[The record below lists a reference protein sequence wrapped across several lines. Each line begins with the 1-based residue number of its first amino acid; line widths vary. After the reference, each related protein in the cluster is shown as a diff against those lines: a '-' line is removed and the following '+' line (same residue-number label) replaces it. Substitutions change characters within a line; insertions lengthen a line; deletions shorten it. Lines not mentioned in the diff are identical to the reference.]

1 MSGSSAPISRS
12 YRQEDIQQILQ
23 LAIARQD
30 HLEEFSY
37 EQLVE
42 IATELEISPEQL
54 KAAEQEWLAQ
64 KGKLKHR
71 KEFDI
76 QRYQTLKKDA
86 GKYIIANS
94 FLALINL
101 VSVGT
106 FSWSIYVVLIWG
118 LLLGLKTW
126 NTYQMTDAEY
136 EQEFQKWYNRNQIK
150 EAAQKTWDKVSQVL
164 WKSQPS
170 DRP

>member
-1 MSGSSAPISRS
+1 MMSGSSSPISRS
-12 YRQEDIQQILQ
+12 YRQEDLQQILQ
-23 LAIARQD
+23 LAIARQN

-54 KAAEQEWLAQ
+54 KAAEQEWLDKQ
-64 KGKLKHR
+64 GKLKHR

-94 FLALINL
+94 FLVVINL

-106 FSWSIYVVLIWG
+106 LSWSLYVILTWG

-126 NTYQMTDAEY
+126 NTYQMTDVEY

-150 EAAQKTWDKVSQVL
+150 EAAQKTWEKVSQVL
-164 WKSQPS
+164 WKPS
-170 DRP
+170 EKQ

>member
-1 MSGSSAPISRS
+1 MMSGSSSPISRS
-12 YRQEDIQQILQ
+12 YRQEDLQQILQ
-23 LAIARQD
+23 LAIARQN

-54 KAAEQEWLAQ
+54 KAAEQEWLDKQ
-64 KGKLKHR
+64 GKLKHR

-94 FLALINL
+94 FLVLINL

-106 FSWSIYVVLIWG
+106 LSWSIYVVLTWG

-126 NTYQMTDAEY
+126 NTYQMTDVEY

-150 EAAQKTWDKVSQVL
+150 EVAQKTWEKVSQVL
-164 WKSQPS
+164 WKSS
-170 DRP
+170 ERE

>member
-1 MSGSSAPISRS
+1 MMPGSSAPISRS
-12 YRQEDIQQILQ
+12 YRQEDLQQILQ
-23 LAIARQD
+23 LAIARQN
-30 HLEEFSY
+30 HIEEFSY

-42 IATELEISPEQL
+42 IATELDISTEEL
-54 KAAEQEWLAQ
+54 KAAEQEWIEQ
-64 KGKLKHR
+64 KGKLEYR

-94 FLALINL
+94 FLVVINL

-106 FSWSIYVVLIWG
+106 LSWSIYVVLIWG

-150 EAAQKTWDKVSQVL
+150 EAAQKTWQKLSQVL
-164 WKSQPS
+164 WKSQE
-170 DRP
+170 RQ

>member
-1 MSGSSAPISRS
+1 MSGSSSPISRS
-12 YRQEDIQQILQ
+12 YRQEDLQQILQ
-23 LAIARQD
+23 LAIARQN

-54 KAAEQEWLAQ
+54 KAAEQEWLDQ
-64 KGKLKHR
+64 QGKLKHR

-94 FLALINL
+94 FLVVINL

-106 FSWSIYVVLIWG
+106 LSWSLYVILTWG

-126 NTYQMTDAEY
+126 NTYQMTDVEY

-150 EAAQKTWDKVSQVL
+150 EAAQKTWEKVSQVL
-164 WKSQPS
+164 WKPS
-170 DRP
+170 EKQ

>member
-1 MSGSSAPISRS
+1 MMSGSSSPISRS
-12 YRQEDIQQILQ
+12 YRQEDLQQILQ
-23 LAIARQD
+23 LAIARQN

-54 KAAEQEWLAQ
+54 KAAEQEWLDKQ
-64 KGKLKHR
+64 GKLKHR

-94 FLALINL
+94 FLVVINL

-106 FSWSIYVVLIWG
+106 LSWSLYVVLTWG

-126 NTYQMTDAEY
+126 NTYQMTDVEY

-150 EAAQKTWDKVSQVL
+150 EAAQKTWEKVSQVL
-164 WKSQPS
+164 WKSS
-170 DRP
+170 ERE

>member
-1 MSGSSAPISRS
+1 MMSGSSSPISRS
-12 YRQEDIQQILQ
+12 YRQEDLQQILQ
-23 LAIARQD
+23 LAIARQN

-54 KAAEQEWLAQ
+54 KAAEQEWLDQ
-64 KGKLKHR
+64 QGKLKHR

-94 FLALINL
+94 FLVVINL

-106 FSWSIYVVLIWG
+106 LSWSLYVILTWG

-126 NTYQMTDAEY
+126 NTYQMTDVEY

-150 EAAQKTWDKVSQVL
+150 EAAQKTWEKVSQVL
-164 WKSQPS
+164 WKPS
-170 DRP
+170 EKQ

>member
-1 MSGSSAPISRS
+1 MSGSSSPISRS
-12 YRQEDIQQILQ
+12 YRQEDLQQILQ
-23 LAIARQD
+23 LAIARQN

-54 KAAEQEWLAQ
+54 KAAEQEWLDKQ
-64 KGKLKHR
+64 GKLKHR

-94 FLALINL
+94 FLVLINL

-106 FSWSIYVVLIWG
+106 LSWSIYVVLTWG

-126 NTYQMTDAEY
+126 NTYQMTDVEY

-150 EAAQKTWDKVSQVL
+150 EVAQKTWEKVSQVL
-164 WKSQPS
+164 WKSS
-170 DRP
+170 ERE

>member
-1 MSGSSAPISRS
+1 MSGSSSPISRS
-12 YRQEDIQQILQ
+12 YRQEDLQQILQ
-23 LAIARQD
+23 LAIARQN

-54 KAAEQEWLAQ
+54 KAAEQEWLDKQ
-64 KGKLKHR
+64 GKLKHR

-94 FLALINL
+94 FLVVINL

-106 FSWSIYVVLIWG
+106 LSWSLYVILTWG

-126 NTYQMTDAEY
+126 NTYQMTDVEY

-150 EAAQKTWDKVSQVL
+150 EAAQKTWEKVSQVL
-164 WKSQPS
+164 WKPS
-170 DRP
+170 EKQ